1 MPDIFDL
8 IKNWWKQVLLVVVVS
23 LIVVGI
29 IVYAKPLQYVS
40 VTTAVP
46 ASTYSSDKAKIFNDN
61 VQQLYTALGT
71 PDDLDVIVGTGNLDT
86 VYTVVAQN
94 YNLWDHY
101 KMGEKEAAAISK
113 AASILKKNSKVMK
126 SEYGEL
132 KVKVWDTDKELA
144 PQLANSIMDQLQS
157 IHQYLQGAGNE
168 ATLKGLTSGRERL
181 KAKSDS
187 AAQEKKILLEEKLKQ
202 YDNLITEYQ
211 LVVDS
216 KPPVLVIV
224 EKAKVSDWPDRP
236 RRIQVLMATAVLA
249 FIFSLFLDLILEKIK
264 TTRK

>member
-1 MPDIFDL
+1 METGAPCSSCFIDCCWYYCL
-8 IKNWWKQVLLVVVVS
+8 CQ
-23 LIVVGI
+23 
-29 IVYAKPLQYVS
+29 PLQYVS

-249 FIFSLFLDLILEKIK
+249 FIFSLFLALILEKRK

>member
-8 IKNWWKQVLLVVVVS
+8 IKNWWKQVLLVVIVS

-29 IVYAKPLQYVS
+29 IVYAKPRQYVS

-46 ASTYSSDKAKIFNDN
+46 ASTYSSDKAKIFSDN

-86 VYTVVAQN
+86 VYTVVAQK

-101 KMGEKEAAAISK
+101 KMGEKGAAAISK
-113 AASILKKNSKVMK
+113 AASILKKNTKVMK

-168 ATLKGLTSGRERL
+168 ATLKGLISGRERL

-187 AAQEKKILLEEKLKQ
+187 AAQEKNILLEEKLKQ

-236 RRIQVLMATAVLA
+236 KRIQLLVATGVLA
-249 FIFSLFLDLILEKIK
+249 FIFSLFLALVLEKRK
-264 TTRK
+264 TIRK

>member
-8 IKNWWKQVLLVVVVS
+8 IKNWWKQVLLVVIVS

-29 IVYAKPLQYVS
+29 IVYAKPRQYVS

-46 ASTYSSDKAKIFNDN
+46 ASTYSSDKAKIFSDN

-86 VYTVVAQN
+86 VYTVVAQK

-101 KMGEKEAAAISK
+101 KMGEKGAAAISK
-113 AASILKKNSKVMK
+113 AASILKKNTKVMK

-168 ATLKGLTSGRERL
+168 ATLKGLISGRERL
-181 KAKSDS
+181 KAKSDR
-187 AAQEKKILLEEKLKQ
+187 AAQEKNILLEEKLKQ

-236 RRIQVLMATAVLA
+236 KRIQLLVATGVLA
-249 FIFSLFLDLILEKIK
+249 FIFSLFLALVLEKRK
-264 TTRK
+264 TIRK

>member
-8 IKNWWKQVLLVVVVS
+8 IKNWWKQMLLVVLVS

-29 IVYAKPLQYVS
+29 IVYSKPLQYVS

-46 ASTYSSDKAKIFNDN
+46 ANTYSSDKAKIFSDN

-86 VYTVVAQN
+86 VYTAVAQK

-101 KMGEKEAAAISK
+101 KMGEKGAAAITK
-113 AASILKKNSKVMK
+113 AASILKKNTKVVK

-144 PQLANSIMDQLQS
+144 PQLANALIDQLQS
-157 IHQYLQGAGNE
+157 IHQHLQGTGNE

-181 KAKSDS
+181 KEKSDS
-187 AAQEKKILLEEKLKQ
+187 TAQEKNVLLQEKLVQ
-202 YDNLITEYQ
+202 YNNLITEYQ
-211 LVVDS
+211 LMVDS

-224 EKAKVSDWPDRP
+224 EKAKASDWPDRP
-236 RRIQVLMATAVLA
+236 RRTQLLVATAVLA
-249 FIFSLFLDLILEKIK
+249 FIFSLFLALILEKRK
-264 TTRK
+264 TARK

>member
-8 IKNWWKQVLLVVVVS
+8 IKNWWKQVLLVVIVS

-29 IVYAKPLQYVS
+29 IVYAKPRQYVS

-46 ASTYSSDKAKIFNDN
+46 ASTYSSDKAKIFSDN

-86 VYTVVAQN
+86 VYTVVAQK

-101 KMGEKEAAAISK
+101 KMGEKGAAAISK
-113 AASILKKNSKVMK
+113 AASILKKNTKVMK

-168 ATLKGLTSGRERL
+168 ATLKGLISGRERL

-187 AAQEKKILLEEKLKQ
+187 AAQEKNILLEEKLKQ

-224 EKAKVSDWPDRP
+224 EKAKVSEWPDRP
-236 RRIQVLMATAVLA
+236 KRIQLLVATGVLA
-249 FIFSLFLDLILEKIK
+249 FIFSLFLALVLEKRK
-264 TTRK
+264 TIRK

>member
-8 IKNWWKQVLLVVVVS
+8 IKSWWKQMLLVVLVS
-23 LIVVGI
+23 LIIVAI
-29 IVYAKPLQYVS
+29 IVYSKPLQYVS

-46 ASTYSSDKAKIFNDN
+46 ANTYSSDKAKIFNEN

-86 VYTVVAQN
+86 VYTAVAQK
-94 YNLWDHY
+94 YNLWDHF
-101 KMGEKEAAAISK
+101 KMGEKGDAAIAK
-113 AASILKKNSKVMK
+113 AASILKKNTKVMK

-144 PQLANSIMDQLQS
+144 PQLANSVMDQLQS

-168 ATLKGLTSGRERL
+168 ATLQGLISGRERL

-187 AAQEKKILLEEKLKQ
+187 AAQEKNILLQEKLKQ

-211 LVVDS
+211 LMVDS

-224 EKAKVSDWPDRP
+224 EKAKASDWPDRP
-236 RRIQVLMATAVLA
+236 KRIQLLVATGVLA
-249 FIFSLFLDLILEKIK
+249 FIFSLFLALVLEKRK
-264 TTRK
+264 TIRK